1 MNISRETSQW
11 LWISCLS
18 FVALFLLFKFVDC
31 DSVRVGRMRTDFSNI
46 CFLKLCIFVW
56 NHYGNA
62 CAANEPRNSESSHDS
77 NIFHKKNFVIIQ
89 IIILTSEHLSSLWPV
104 TKAITKHRTNTYI
117 YLLLT
122 VHGPWNTF
130 FFINSFMF
138 YDFKNIELVKNFQSY
153 KFCFFEIVL
162 FIWFRPLVFFFSV
175 KRFTTFLLL
184 MDSMRHSWFRNTM
197 TEVANSLCL
206 NLGRNVVKCGY
217 FFKRGIF
224 QYQICLEWLVFRS
237 LSLSHVLN

>member
-18 FVALFLLFKFVDC
+18 DVALFLLFKFVDC

-62 CAANEPRNSESSHDS
+62 CAANEPRKSESFYDS

-130 FFINSFMF
+130 FF
-138 YDFKNIELVKNFQSY
+138 Y
-153 KFCFFEIVL
+153 KQL
-162 FIWFRPLVFFFSV
+162 
-175 KRFTTFLLL
+175 
-184 MDSMRHSWFRNTM
+184 
-197 TEVANSLCL
+197 
-206 NLGRNVVKCGY
+206 
-217 FFKRGIF
+217 
-224 QYQICLEWLVFRS
+224 
-237 LSLSHVLN
+237 HVLWL

>member
-1 MNISRETSQW
+1 
-11 LWISCLS
+11 
-18 FVALFLLFKFVDC
+18 
-31 DSVRVGRMRTDFSNI
+31 MRTDFSNI

-117 YLLLT
+117 YIPITDGSRSLKYI
-122 VHGPWNTF
+122 F
-130 FFINSFMF
+130 FKNSFMF

-162 FIWFRPLVFFFSV
+162 FI
-175 KRFTTFLLL
+175 
-184 MDSMRHSWFRNTM
+184 
-197 TEVANSLCL
+197 
-206 NLGRNVVKCGY
+206 
-217 FFKRGIF
+217 
-224 QYQICLEWLVFRS
+224 
-237 LSLSHVLN
+237 